1 MAQHS
6 GRLVVIEVWP
16 FHPSIFDLSQPDAA
30 WPHKPGDPYS
40 PLIASFRWERPADDE
55 FWLKEMNRSLDAILA
70 VAVREGCARTDMPRY
85 SNTSLET
92 VPVGMIYGGN
102 AQLEKLGKVRARYD
116 PDDVMSRTGGFK
128 IPLPEKNSA

>member
-1 MAQHS
+1 MEKHS

-16 FHPSIFDLSQPDAA
+16 FHSSIFDLSQPDAA

-70 VAVREGCARTDMPRY
+70 VAEKEGCARRDMPRY
-85 SNTSLET
+85 LNTSLET
-92 VPVGMIYGGN
+92 VPVEMIYGGKD
-102 AQLEKLGKVRARYD
+102 QLEKLGKVRARYD
-116 PDDVMSRTGGFK
+116 PDDVMGRTGGFK
-128 IPLPEKNSA
+128 IPLPGTASA